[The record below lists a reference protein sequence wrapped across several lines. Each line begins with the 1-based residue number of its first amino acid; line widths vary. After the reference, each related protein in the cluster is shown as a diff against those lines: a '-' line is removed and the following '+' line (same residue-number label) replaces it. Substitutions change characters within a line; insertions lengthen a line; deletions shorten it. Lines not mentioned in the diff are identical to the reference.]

1 MITARTKDDLRRQVS
16 AWRAAGETIG
26 FVPTMGALHEG
37 HLSLVK
43 LARGRTDRVV
53 ASVFVNPTQFG
64 PNEDFSHY
72 PRQPEKDAAMLEEAG
87 CDLLFLPGVET
98 LYPPGNATFV
108 EPAGAA
114 EGLEGACRP
123 GHFRGVA
130 TVVCAL
136 FNLVRADAAV
146 FGEKDA
152 QQLAVIRQMVRDLH
166 LPVEIV
172 PGPTLREADGLAMS
186 SRNAYLSPEERRAA
200 TVLHRS
206 LQAAQELIRAG
217 ERRADE
223 VRRRLR
229 EVLNTEPLVRV
240 EYAEVVDAESFQPV
254 ETIDGGSGRDGWL
267 VLPLAVRVGGT
278 RLIDNIRVTPPGVS
292 EISKP

>member
-1 MITARTKDDLRRQVS
+1 MIIVRTETDLRRQVED
-16 AWRAAGETIG
+16 WRAAGEKIG

-37 HLSLVK
+37 HLSLVRI
-43 LARGRTDRVV
+43 AREHADRVV

-64 PNEDFSHY
+64 PNEDFSRY
-72 PRQPEKDAAMLEEAG
+72 PRQPEKDAALLEGAG
-87 CDLLFLPGVET
+87 CDLLFLPEVET

-114 EGLEGACRP
+114 EGLEGALRP

-146 FGEKDA
+146 FGEKDG

-166 LPVEIV
+166 LPIEIV

-186 SRNAYLSPEERRAA
+186 SRNAYLSAGERLAA
-200 TVLHRS
+200 TVLYRA
-206 LQAAQELIRAG
+206 LRAAEELIGAG
-217 ERRADE
+217 ERQAE
-223 VRRRLR
+223 PVRRRMR
-229 EVLNTEPLVRV
+229 DVLNTEPLALV

-254 ETIDGGSGRDGWL
+254 ETLTGRL
-267 VLPLAVRVGGT
+267 VLPLAVRIGGT
-278 RLIDNIRVTPPGVS
+278 RLIDNARLAV
-292 EISKP
+292 EEK